1 MRCAVPTMPVLTR
14 VFLLSASMFVV
25 PAHADVVVV
34 TYGAPG
40 TFNANFSSLCSGG
53 GTCDYGVE
61 NFSGWS
67 GGGFTSNFTDG
78 AHASLTAGAPSTTGG
93 VSFSGTYTAT
103 DGTTYGTTLGQTGKQ
118 WVAEPADQYGGEP
131 NPGGVYPEL
140 FGPGRVSGGPT
151 GQTKSSYTLSL
162 SATNLPSGATTGI
175 NYFGVWIS
183 ALDPYNDLLIYN
195 TTGQVIAQFDS
206 SVLLA
211 ALGNCTG
218 GHAANPYCGN
228 PEDGFADP
236 GELFAF
242 VNVYDVSGTIGS
254 VQFFNS
260 GSTGFESSND
270 TVAYVDPLVIN
281 GTVLSIT
288 EPSSLAVFGV
298 GLLGLFGITR
308 RHRPRNA
315 RTALA

>member
-1 MRCAVPTMPVLTR
+1 MPALTR
-14 VFLLSASMFVV
+14 VFLLLASMFVV

-40 TFNANFSSLCSGG
+40 TFNADFSTLCSGG

-78 AHASLTAGAPSTTGG
+78 AHKSLTAGVPSTTGG
-93 VSFSGTYTAT
+93 VTFSGTYTAT

-118 WVAEPADQYGGEP
+118 WVAEPANEFGGEP
-131 NPGGVYPEL
+131 YPGGRYPEL
-140 FGPGRVSGGPT
+140 YGPGSVGGGPT
-151 GQTKSSYTLSL
+151 GQTQSSYTLKL
-162 SATNLPSGATTGI
+162 SSTNEPSGATTGI

-211 ALGNCTG
+211 ALGTCTVIG

-228 PEDGFADP
+228 PEDGGADP

-242 VNVYDVSGTIGS
+242 VNVYDLTGTIGS
-254 VQFFNS
+254 VQFFDS

-270 TVAYVDPLVIN
+270 TVAYVDPIVIN
-281 GTVLSIT
+281 GTALDIP
-288 EPSSLAVFGV
+288 EPSSLAVFAV
-298 GLLGLFGITR
+298 GLLGLIGLR
-308 RHRPRNA
+308 RRPRPRYFA
-315 RTALA
+315 GFSASSI